1 MTTPSAPP
9 AEAAAG
15 GKAAEERN
23 AVVAGVLCYFF
34 WGFLPLLFKAAA
46 WAGAGPWEIVA
57 WRSVWSL
64 VVIAAMV
71 GVTRCWQSV
80 RTVFRDLRTLGLLA
94 VAAALIGTNW
104 SLFVWAV
111 NAGHTLDASLGYYLN
126 PLLSVAAGMLLFRE
140 RIDRWGWFAIVLAGV
155 GVAIQTCAHGR
166 LPLAALGMATSFC
179 IYGVIKKRVR
189 ADAQTGMFVE
199 CLILAGPA
207 LAYAIWLQSQG
218 LGHAGKPV
226 AALILALG
234 GPATVAP
241 LVTFAWAARRMPLST
256 LGFLQFIAPTMQFV
270 IGVASGE
277 LLSPLSIA
285 AFACIWAG
293 VAAFAWGAW
302 RRTSAYRGQVS
313 GDAASTSPAR

>member
-1 MTTPSAPP
+1 M
-9 AEAAAG
+9 
-15 GKAAEERN
+15 
-23 AVVAGVLCYFF
+23 LCYFF

-46 WAGAGPWEIVA
+46 WAGAGPWEMVA

-64 VVIAAMV
+64 VVITAVV
-71 GVTRCWQSV
+71 GVTRCWREV
-80 RTVFRDLRTLGLLA
+80 AAVIAKPRTLGPLA
-94 VAAALIGTNW
+94 VAALLIGTNW

-126 PLLSVAAGMLLFRE
+126 PLMSVAAGMLLFRE
-140 RIDRWGWFAIVLAGV
+140 RIDRAGWAAIILAGV
-155 GVAIQTCAHGR
+155 GVGIQTLAHGR

-179 IYGVIKKRVR
+179 IYGVIKKRVS
-189 ADAQTGMFVE
+189 ASAQAGMFVE

-207 LAYAIWLQSQG
+207 LAYGLWLQSRG
-218 LGHAGKPV
+218 LGHATQPLAG
-226 AALILALG
+226 LLLALG

-277 LLSPLSIA
+277 ALGPLSIL
-285 AFACIWAG
+285 AFVFIWSG
-293 VAAFAWGAW
+293 VAVYAWGAW
-302 RRTSAYRGQVS
+302 RRAQRGQVS
-313 GDAASTSPAR
+313 GEAASTSPAR